1 MGMDIYKNYSQFYRG
16 TQSLKS
22 YGSNASAKK
31 DTLVKYEFNTTDE
44 KGNKVMDKLSK
55 EETFRTMNEISAQ
68 YGDNV
73 IVEFSGDALTI
84 MEQQGKGLLG
94 GAVER
99 EPIPVETLEGPR
111 AFTEEEWEAIQEK
124 RAKLGDDMVAIMR
137 DAEPAAYKEYQRI
150 SEEGMSAGTREGM
163 VAGLRYLSHWME
175 KKVKEN
181 PGWLEEYKAAQKAE
195 TDTKVKDSEGKL
207 SKKAAALLERL
218 RKTYGDFDFMVGNA
232 GDNLR
237 SLVKSSSKEFSV
249 IFSTEELERMAA
261 DEKYADEKINA
272 MKGAVRM
279 SRQINEQFG
288 FESAFDGNGVK
299 MTKFGISFNA
309 DGTTSFFAELEK
321 SSAAQREFIEKQ
333 QEESRTEKREE
344 AKAAEEE
351 KQQERLD
358 KRRTIVQADSV
369 EALLAEIRRVSRNM
383 AYEGREPDAGRRF
396 DFSI

>member
-1 MGMDIYKNYSQFYRG
+1 MGIDIYKNYSQFYRG
-16 TQSLKS
+16 TESLKS
-22 YGSNASAKK
+22 YGSNASSKK

-99 EPIPVETLEGPR
+99 EPIPVEALEGPR

-137 DAEPAAYKEYQRI
+137 DAEPDSYKEYQRI
-150 SEEGMSAGTREGM
+150 SQEGMAAGTREGM
-163 VAGLRYLSHWME
+163 VAGFRYLIGWIN
-175 KKVKEN
+175 KKVSEN
-181 PGWLEEYKAAQKAE
+181 PKWLEEYKAAQKTE
-195 TDTKVKDSEGKL
+195 NDTKVKGSESKL
-207 SKKAAALLERL
+207 SKKAAAFLEKL

-249 IFSTEELERMAA
+249 IFSTEELEKMAA
-261 DEKYADEKINA
+261 DEKYAEEKINA

-288 FESAFDGNGVK
+288 FESAFEENGVK

-309 DGTTSFFAELEK
+309 DGTTSFFAELG
-321 SSAAQREFIEKQ
+321 KQ
-333 QEESRTEKREE
+333 K
-344 AKAAEEE
+344 
-351 KQQERLD
+351 ERPD
-358 KRRTIVQADSV
+358 RSRTIVQADSV
-369 EALLAEIRRVSRNM
+369 EALLEEIRRVNRNT

-396 DFSI
+396 DYSI